1 MKIRS
6 VFNNRGLTLIEL
18 LIVFLVGGIIVAGI
32 YRVFVAQSRAYIVQ
46 DQVVEVQQ
54 NIRVATEV
62 LMKDLRMAGYDNNS
76 VNSKIKIAVP
86 VVAGDHSITV
96 NYEYDNTTRYTVAY
110 RRDAAL
116 SRLMRQVTTTKND
129 GTVTVNPEEILLG
142 RRDAEDHDEIVD
154 AFDLLYGVD
163 QDDDGKMYD
172 LNGDGKV
179 DDSDWLPAANVG
191 AMKVIAIRWTLTA
204 RPDQTNQ
211 DVKKWVSPRTLTTV
225 VNLKNL
231 SLIQLTN

>member
-1 MKIRS
+1 MMKIRS

-18 LIVFLVGGIIVAGI
+18 LIVLLVGGIIVAGI
-32 YRVFVAQSRAYIVQ
+32 YRVFVAQSKAYIVQ

-76 VNSKIKIAVP
+76 VNSLIKIAVP

-96 NYEYDNTTRYTVAY
+96 NYEYDNTTQYTVTY
-110 RRDAAL
+110 RRDAAS
-116 SRLMRQVTTTKND
+116 SRLMRQLTTTKDD
-129 GTVTVNPEEILLG
+129 GTTTPGAEEPLL
-142 RRDAEDHDEIVD
+142 ENVD
-154 AFDLLYGVD
+154 AFDLAYGVD
-163 QDDDGKMYD
+163 QDDNGKMDD
-172 LNGDGKV
+172 LNGNGVIDAG
-179 DDSDWLPAANVG
+179 DWLSAANVG
-191 AMKVIAIRWTLTA
+191 TMKVIAVRLTLTA

-225 VNLKNL
+225 VSLKNL